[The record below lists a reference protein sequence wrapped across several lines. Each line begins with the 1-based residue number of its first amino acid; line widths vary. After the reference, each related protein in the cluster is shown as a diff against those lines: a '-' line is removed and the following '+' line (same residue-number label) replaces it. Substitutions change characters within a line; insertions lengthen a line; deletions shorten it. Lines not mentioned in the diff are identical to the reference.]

1 VDDLLLPIQH
11 QVNGANHMEQNM
23 RGNEEML
30 DYCYVAAVKQLENQ
44 RNELATTCCF
54 LLQDLHGT

>member
-1 VDDLLLPIQH
+1 
-11 QVNGANHMEQNM
+11 MEQNM